1 MVTLSKGRHQS
12 GALDDSQSSGSEVP
26 FTVSFPQK
34 HETDT
39 LQQDEEYAEVQIG
52 KKKKQMI
59 RIHDY
64 NSMYAQPGLYE

>member
-1 MVTLSKGRHQS
+1 MVTLSDGSHPN
-12 GALDDSQSSGSEVP
+12 GLLDDSQSSGSDVP

-34 HETDT
+34 DETNS
-39 LQQDEEYAEVQIG
+39 LQQDEEYAEVHIG
-52 KKKKQMI
+52 KKKQMI

>member
-1 MVTLSKGRHQS
+1 MVTLSNRSHPNGV
-12 GALDDSQSSGSEVP
+12 LDDSQSRGSEVP

-34 HETDT
+34 HDTKT

-52 KKKKQMI
+52 KKNRMI